1 MAGSDN
7 KTQTTG
13 FMGWIDAR
21 LPVTQAFE
29 KHMSKYYAPKNF
41 NFWYFFGVLSMVV
54 LVNQLLTGIWL
65 TMNFNTS
72 AEGAFASVEY
82 IMRDVDFGWILR
94 YMHSTGAS
102 AFFVVVYL
110 HMFRALMYGS
120 YQKPRELIWIFGMTI
135 YLVLMAEGFMG
146 YVLPWGQMSYWGANV
161 IVGLFGAIP
170 VIGDDLMVWI
180 QGDYLI
186 SGATL
191 NRFFALHVIALPL
204 VLVGL
209 VVLHIL
215 ALHEVGSNN
224 PDGIDIKKN
233 KDANGIPL
241 DGIPF
246 HPYYTVHDLLG
257 IVVFLFIFCFV
268 IFFMPEM
275 GGYFLEHANFEE
287 ANNLKTPAHIAPVWY
302 FTPFYSMLRAVTY
315 PFLGFDAKMWGM
327 IVMGLAIA
335 ILFVVPWLDRSPV
348 KSMRY
353 KGWYSRIALLL
364 FVVSFIIL
372 GVLGTKIATGP
383 RTALAQICTVYYFVF
398 FLAMPW
404 YTSREKTSTPPA
416 RVTGRFISIPQL
428 LLSLA
433 LIAALTFLPL
443 TAVGA
448 EAEVE
453 LEPFHVNLE
462 DQAGLQSGAA
472 TFVNYCMGCHGAQ
485 YSRYN
490 RVASDLGIPENVVQ
504 ELLIFNPE
512 IGVGDLMTSAM
523 PAEEAK
529 NWFGVAPPDL
539 TLVARVRGP
548 EWLYGYLKGFYL
560 DPSRPFGVNNRVF
573 QNVGMPNVLGG
584 LQGDQLCEGEHCELA
599 HVEGTG
605 ALSEAEFDKV
615 VTDLVNFLTYLGEP
629 ARLHRE
635 TIGTYVLFFLAF
647 LFVFVFMLNRE
658 YWKDIH

>member
-1 MAGSDN
+1 M
-7 KTQTTG
+7 
-13 FMGWIDAR
+13 
-21 LPVTQAFE
+21 
-29 KHMSKYYAPKNF
+29 
-41 NFWYFFGVLSMVV
+41 
-54 LVNQLLTGIWL
+54 
-65 TMNFNTS
+65 
-72 AEGAFASVEY
+72 
-82 IMRDVDFGWILR
+82 
-94 YMHSTGAS
+94 
-102 AFFVVVYL
+102 
-110 HMFRALMYGS
+110 
-120 YQKPRELIWIFGMTI
+120 
-135 YLVLMAEGFMG
+135 
-146 YVLPWGQMSYWGANV
+146 
-161 IVGLFGAIP
+161 
-170 VIGDDLMVWI
+170 
-180 QGDYLI
+180 
-186 SGATL
+186 
-191 NRFFALHVIALPL
+191 
-204 VLVGL
+204 
-209 VVLHIL
+209 
-215 ALHEVGSNN
+215 
-224 PDGIDIKKN
+224 
-233 KDANGIPL
+233 
-241 DGIPF
+241 
-246 HPYYTVHDLLG
+246 
-257 IVVFLFIFCFV
+257 
-268 IFFMPEM
+268 
-275 GGYFLEHANFEE
+275 
-287 ANNLKTPAHIAPVWY
+287 
-302 FTPFYSMLRAVTY
+302 
-315 PFLGFDAKMWGM
+315 
-327 IVMGLAIA
+327 
-335 ILFVVPWLDRSPV
+335 
-348 KSMRY
+348 
-353 KGWYSRIALLL
+353 
-364 FVVSFIIL
+364 
-372 GVLGTKIATGP
+372 
-383 RTALAQICTVYYFVF
+383 
-398 FLAMPW
+398 
-404 YTSREKTSTPPA
+404 
-416 RVTGRFISIPQL
+416 
-428 LLSLA
+428 LSLA

-560 DPSRPFGVNNRVF
+560 DPSRPFGVNNQVF